1 MKSSIYALTMALLLC
16 AGLAGCG
23 TVQQESA
30 MEWMQRQPMVT
41 DP

>member
-1 MKSSIYALTMALLLC
+1 MKSPVYAVIAALLLC